1 MKLLFL
7 LPSVPDPPDAG
18 ARLRNLGL
26 LRLAARSHTVDAIAF
41 GTTAEGPRLAALARR
56 ARVLPPPPTRGRI
69 TRVLHLVGSPHPD
82 MAERLWAPSFQH
94 CLADM
99 LAHERYDAV
108 QAEGIEMARYLD
120 GVDGRPARV
129 YDAHN
134 AEFAL
139 QRRAAEWAWRRR
151 RLGAAAYS
159 RVQRERLARFEARIV
174 RAADLTLAVSA
185 PDAGE
190 LNRLGDPNR
199 VAVVPNGIDV
209 ASFPF
214 TAPTAGDEPALLFLG
229 KLDYRPNAEALKWFL
244 DAVLPR
250 LHQMLPAARLFA
262 VGHNPPSWLV
272 RAGQADDRIAVTGGV
287 VDERPYLARAGGLVL
302 PVWFGGGSRLKALVA
317 FASGVP
323 VVSSPLGM
331 TGLDVSP
338 GRDFLQVD
346 EPDAAA
352 WARALAALL
361 SDLATRERIAA
372 NARALVERRY
382 DWSAIAPSL
391 EAAYGTLQRA

>member
-26 LRLAARSHTVDAIAF
+26 LRLAARNHTVDALAF
-41 GTTAEGPRLAALARR
+41 GAAAELPRLAALVRR
-56 ARVLPPPPTRGRI
+56 ARVVSAPSTRGRVA
-69 TRVLHLVGSPHPD
+69 RVFRLVGSSRPD
-82 MAERLWAPSFQH
+82 MAERLWSRSFQH
-94 CLADM
+94 CLADL

-108 QAEGIEMARYLD
+108 QAEGIEMARYLA
-120 GVDGRPARV
+120 GVVGPARV

-139 QRRAAEWAWRRR
+139 QRRAAEWAWGRR
-151 RLGAAAYS
+151 RLAAAAYS
-159 RVQRERLARFEARIV
+159 RIQWERLARFEARV
-174 RAADLTLAVSA
+174 VHAADLTLAVSA

-190 LNRLGDPNR
+190 LGQLAGLRRL
-199 VAVVPNGIDV
+199 AVVPNGIDV

-214 TAPTAGDEPALLFLG
+214 GAPTASDEPSLLFLG
-229 KLDYRPNAEALKWFL
+229 KLDYRPNAEALRWFL

-250 LHQMLPAARLFA
+250 LHRMLPAARLFA
-262 VGHNPPSWLV
+262 VGHNPPGWLV
-272 RAGQADDRIAVTGGV
+272 RAGQRDDRIAVTGGV
-287 VDERPYLARAGGLVL
+287 VDERPYLARAGALVL

-317 FASGVP
+317 FASGLP

-331 TGLDVSP
+331 AGLEVSP
-338 GRDFLQVD
+338 ERDFLQVE
-346 EPDAAA
+346 EPDPGA

-361 SDLATRERIAA
+361 TDLETRQRIAA
-372 NARALVERRY
+372 NARALVERHY
-382 DWSAIAPSL
+382 DWSAIAPRL
-391 EAAYGTLQRA
+391 DAAYASLHRA